1 MSEKSNVRKTVA
13 EETEVEQVLSVVSTE
28 VNALIKSIVTD
39 AFSEET
45 RRNKTRAAAAT
56 FYKALKESGMP
67 DEVAEEMTE
76 GYVGVFTS
84 LGEILKH
91 TCSGA
96 NFVP

>member
-1 MSEKSNVRKTVA
+1 MSEKPNAIKTVA
-13 EETEVEQVLSVVSTE
+13 EAAEVEQVLSEVSTE

-56 FYKALKESGMP
+56 FYKALKDSGMP

-76 GYVGVFTS
+76 GYVEVFTS

-91 TCSGA
+91 ARSGA